1 MKLLLIEDD
10 RALVE
15 ALSLALKSE
24 EFIVSSASSGKQAL
38 DLFVS
43 FQPDIVMLDLGLPDM
58 DGTQVLKRLRSK
70 HGKVPI
76 LVLTARDDVS
86 DKVSALDFGAD
97 DYLVKPFDM
106 PELLARLRV
115 LSRRLGTATSSEI
128 IIGQVVLDTASH
140 HVRVNDTKTSLPRR
154 EYMTLKVL
162 MENGGRIQTK
172 EKIES
177 QLYGW
182 GEEIGSNAVEVHISN
197 LRKKLP
203 EQFIRTIRGVGYTI
217 NKNNSK

>member
-24 EFIVSSASSGKQAL
+24 EFIVSSALSGKQAL

-43 FQPDIVMLDLGLPDM
+43 FQPDIVVLDLGLPDM

-70 HGKVPI
+70 QGKLPI

-140 HVRVNDTKTSLPRR
+140 HVMVSDAKTSLPRR

-162 MENGGRIQTK
+162 MENAGRIQTK

-217 NKNNSK
+217 NKDNSK